1 MDTILIESGLVRSG
15 QGGQVRWLGCMG
27 LVYEGLLHVG
37 LVTFGL
43 GKIEL
48 LWDSRVQYT
57 YGKGGRGWSGLAE
70 LSLR

>member
-27 LVYEGLLHVG
+27 LVYEGLQLVG

-57 YGKGGRGWSGLAE
+57 YSKGGRGWSGLAE

>member
-1 MDTILIESGLVRSG
+1 
-15 QGGQVRWLGCMG
+15 MG
-27 LVYEGLLHVG
+27 LVYEGLQLVG

-57 YGKGGRGWSGLAE
+57 YSKGGRGWSGLNE